1 MNILQI
7 IDSLSIGGAEMMA
20 INISNLLQESGHKV
34 TLVSM
39 RESNALEKKIN
50 DSVNKVFLKK
60 KSFIDV
66 FAFFSLLKIIKR
78 NGIKCIHA
86 HSSSI
91 YWTCLVKIF
100 YPHIKIIWHDHF
112 GRSEQLHDNDR
123 LLIKILSHMFD
134 IIISVNQNLKNWSI
148 RNTNLENKFIF
159 KLNNFA
165 FIPEVKREPIDNQ
178 ISIINLAN
186 FRGRK
191 TI

>member
-66 FAFFSLLKIIKR
+66 FAFF
-78 NGIKCIHA
+78 H
-86 HSSSI
+86 
-91 YWTCLVKIF
+91 Y
-100 YPHIKIIWHDHF
+100 
-112 GRSEQLHDNDR
+112 
-123 LLIKILSHMFD
+123 
-134 IIISVNQNLKNWSI
+134 
-148 RNTNLENKFIF
+148 
-159 KLNNFA
+159 
-165 FIPEVKREPIDNQ
+165 
-178 ISIINLAN
+178 
-186 FRGRK
+186 
-191 TI
+191 